1 MKKFMMMLALVCLPA
16 CFMTGCVDR
25 ADMQGLDTQTLD
37 AMQEEEETQLVE
49 TVASPIEGYR
59 LIAGNLE
66 ELDTKTVSMKTAD
79 GYALSFKLAPE
90 TLVYKGSR
98 TDITPGDEI
107 TVVFEGSLRG
117 TDTEG
122 VSVIAVSVAQ

>member
-1 MKKFMMMLALVCLPA
+1 MKKFMMLLALVCLTA

-37 AMQEEEETQLVE
+37 AAQEEETQLVE

-79 GYALSFKLAPE
+79 GYALCFKLAPE
-90 TLVYKGSR
+90 TLVYKGNRS
-98 TDITPGDEI
+98 DITPGDEI
-107 TVVFEGSLRG
+107 TVVFEGSLKG